1 LHGGTSDCRNRTLH
15 QLFLLINLGERA
27 GSGLPKIRAGWE
39 AEGHLLQ
46 LSDSFEPFDQTRLE
60 MRWAAHL
67 PPDVADAGAH
77 SSGEVT
83 VETRVETRVQ
93 TTVKIMSMLE
103 EDKTLS
109 SNQLSAA
116 LGKSQS
122 AIERALKKLRE
133 QGLIRHVGPNKGG
146 HWEILK

>member
-1 LHGGTSDCRNRTLH
+1 MIDLSAALKTLTDLARMAESVTLECKLAQGQDGKGELPKDFWPTYSAMANAHGGVV
-15 QLFLLINLGERA
+15 
-27 GSGLPKIRAGWE
+27 
-39 AEGHLLQ
+39 
-46 LSDSFEPFDQTRLE
+46 
-60 MRWAAHL
+60 L
-67 PPDVADAGAH
+67 PPCVANAGAH
-77 SSGEVT
+77 SSGEMT
-83 VETRVETRVQ
+83 VETRVQTRVQ
-93 TTVKIMSMLE
+93 TTVKILSMLK
-103 EDKTLS
+103 EDRTLS

>member
-1 LHGGTSDCRNRTLH
+1 M
-15 QLFLLINLGERA
+15 INLGERA

-39 AEGHLLQ
+39 AEGHVLRLF
-46 LSDSFEPFDQTRLE
+46 DSFEPFDQTRLE
-60 MRWAAHL
+60 MRWAAGLHQGFT
-67 PPDVADAGAH
+67 DARADGP
-77 SSGEVT
+77 GEVT
-83 VETRVETRVQ
+83 GKTPVETRVQTRVQ
-93 TTVKIMSMLE
+93 TTVKILSMLK
-103 EDKTLS
+103 EDRTLS

-146 HWEILK
+146 HWEILT